1 MAFKQRHKD
10 LKEVVSQ
17 LRSAVNAHGKQADII
32 EEHIDSMEDGGDS
45 PLRKYKCKSP
55 NKKMDP
61 MYNGEPG
68 VQKDDFKQFDSPLTK
83 RVSWQYGGETYYGD
97 LIPSMETST
106 HRYARTHN
114 GKIKT
119 LPKNKK

>member
-1 MAFKQRHKD
+1 MAFKMKYKD
-10 LKEVVSQ
+10 LKEVVGQ

-32 EEHIDSMEDGGDS
+32 EEHIDEMEGDNDS
-45 PLRKYKCKSP
+45 PMK
-55 NKKMDP
+55 
-61 MYNGEPG
+61 
-68 VQKDDFKQFDSPLTK
+68 K
-83 RVSWQYGGETYYGD
+83 RVSWQYGGKTYHGD
-97 LIPSMETST
+97 LITSMETST